1 MIVTSGPMIDNDGL
15 FLGALAIFLKGILH
29 KSASLETSHLQSSR
43 YEITEDSPREEKR
56 MDSTTYLQKL

>member
-29 KSASLETSHLQSSR
+29 KSASLKTSHLQSSR